1 MNSGIIYNGGEEFVI
16 HRDYLETFLR
26 EMETQIED
34 EEYRNYMIESD
45 NFLLEEVANMED
57 EYIGLS
63 IHPMDN
69 CFFIDQ
75 SLLEWIEE

>member
-1 MNSGIIYNGGEEFVI
+1 MLMNSGIIYNNGEEFVI
-16 HRDYLETFLR
+16 HRDYLEAFLR

-34 EEYRNYMIESD
+34 EEYRNYVIKSN

-63 IHPMDN
+63 IHPMDD
-69 CFFIDQ
+69 CFFINQ
-75 SLLEWIEE
+75 SLLE